1 MLALLGLSFQPSV
14 AAPETA
20 SGQLDD
26 SAADPT
32 DSSNKD
38 QPSSIEGDER
48 SEPQSAQEELCKQ
61 YLRRASAL
69 KDATDVQREA
79 DPEQFYC
86 SVRYRMPGKWQ
97 VRVQISEEGRADHDW
112 KTEVGELQKDF
123 NTPMPENS
131 PFKLTRN
138 IDLNDEHLM
147 AEVRVHNPKGEGYI
161 LYYVSYYF
169 PTESGVVQIW
179 YNRASD
185 EDGITPVDFV
195 RPSVPADLVKIME
208 PEN

>member
-1 MLALLGLSFQPSV
+1 M
-14 AAPETA
+14 
-20 SGQLDD
+20 
-26 SAADPT
+26 
-32 DSSNKD
+32 
-38 QPSSIEGDER
+38 
-48 SEPQSAQEELCKQ
+48 
-61 YLRRASAL
+61 
-69 KDATDVQREA
+69 QREA